1 MARARNIKPGF
12 FTNEELVELPF
23 STRLL
28 FIGLWTLADR
38 EGRLEDKPKRIKMHL
53 FPADEIDVDVALCGL
68 QASGFLTRYEVDGA
82 RYIQVL
88 AFRKHQN
95 PHRDEKPSSI
105 PPVGGHSANTVQAPC
120 PNSANPADS
129 PIPDSP
135 IPETPTTTSASAPAE
150 SGGGPEA
157 SPDIDAP
164 KAAPLPARQDLPEPS
179 ENPALALTV
188 ALRPLGVSALSTHPT
203 VMGWADKAV
212 SLDIL
217 TEAVRI
223 ARESKGNETLSPNYL
238 SPIVDRLLNP
248 QPDRRVAPRGPAGQ
262 SQKFHFADVDRS
274 ADVAAMQAGLAARGV
289 TQADLDDDS
298 PL

>member
-28 FIGLWTLADR
+28 FIGLWTVADR

-53 FPADEIDVDVALCGL
+53 FPADDIDVDAALCQL
-68 QASGFLTRYEVDGA
+68 EASGFLARYEVNGA

-95 PHRDEKPSSI
+95 PHRDEKASLI
-105 PPVGGHSANTVQAPC
+105 PAPVGHGASTVQAPDS
-120 PNSANPADS
+120 NDGNRADS
-129 PIPDSP
+129 PIPDSLNL
-135 IPETPTTTSASAPAE
+135 IPETTTGASAPAE
-150 SGGGPEA
+150 GGEGGLA
-157 SPDIDAP
+157 SPEVESP
-164 KAAPLPARQDLPEPS
+164 KAAPLPARQELPEIA
-179 ENPALALTV
+179 NPALALTV

-203 VMGWADKAV
+203 VIAWAQKGV
-212 SLDIL
+212 SLDVL

-223 ARESKGNETLSPNYL
+223 AREHKGEATIAPNYL
-238 SPIVDRLLNP
+238 APIVDRLLNP
-248 QPDRRVAPRGPAGQ
+248 PLGAKPGVRAAPAH
-262 SQKFHFADVDRS
+262 SQKFNFADVDRTG
-274 ADVAAMQAGLAARGV
+274 DRAAMEASMARHGIAAG
-289 TQADLDDDS
+289 DIDDDE

>member
-38 EGRLEDKPKRIKMHL
+38 EGRLEDKPKRIKMNI
-53 FPADEIDVDVALCGL
+53 FPADTVDVDAALDEL
-68 QASGFLTRYEVDGA
+68 QASGFLTRYEADGG

-95 PHRDEKPSSI
+95 PHRDEKASLI
-105 PPVGGHSANTVQAPC
+105 PAPVEHGASTMQTPGRDD
-120 PNSANPADS
+120 ANPADS

-135 IPETPTTTSASAPAE
+135 NPDTPNIDNTGAAAPVEVDAE
-150 SGGGPEA
+150 PG
-157 SPDIDAP
+157 DLDAP
-164 KAAPLPARQDLPEPS
+164 RTSPLPAEQPPVEPQS
-179 ENPALALTV
+179 PALALTL

-203 VMGWADKAV
+203 VIAWADAGV
-212 SLDIL
+212 SVAMIA
-217 TEAVRI
+217 EAVRL
-223 ARESKGNETLSPNYL
+223 AREHKPTGAIPPNYL
-238 SPIVDRLLNP
+238 APIVDKLLNP
-248 QPDRRVAPRGPAGQ
+248 PAERRATPRGPGQ
-262 SQKFHFADVDRS
+262 SQKFHFEGVDRS

-289 TQADLDDDS
+289 TAADLDDDS